1 MATGEKVQGTLSQD
15 LLKKLQSAYVHAY
28 ENQGLVPANH
38 SAVLQ
43 WQCATEQEAPARAAG
58 TRWTEQGG
66 AGLNVS

>member
-43 WQCATEQEAPARAAG
+43 WQCATEQEAPA
-58 TRWTEQGG
+58 
-66 AGLNVS
+66 